1 MALDPFVEFL
11 EDEAGDSVRAA
22 GWYQEDEFEI
32 LYLRE
37 DLDSDLAQ
45 LVADELHEQLTW
57 DWNPPSQ
64 AVREYF
70 GSQMASI
77 GMYRDSVV
85 LHLPSADGSGAVVTL
100 DIEVA
105 RNLHGFIQE
114 CREALEYET

>member
-1 MALDPFVEFL
+1 MGLDAFVEFL

-22 GWYQEDEFEI
+22 GWYQENEFEI
-32 LYLRE
+32 VYLRE
-37 DLDSDLAQ
+37 DLDPDRAA

-57 DWNPPSQ
+57 DWNPPAR

-70 GSQMASI
+70 GSQLASI
-77 GMYRDSVV
+77 GMYRDAVV

-105 RNLHGFIQE
+105 RSLHGFIRE
-114 CREALEYET
+114 CREALEY